1 MVRIWY
7 LKIKS
12 NRKPLNNKAYDEF
25 YATQVFNHMM
35 RGHFGNNVIMGYDC
49 TTNFSQ
55 WITKNDNNRQA

>member
-1 MVRIWY
+1 MY
-7 LKIKS
+7 IK
-12 NRKPLNNKAYDEF
+12 NQIYRKPLNNKAYDEF

-55 WITKNDNNRQA
+55 

>member
-1 MVRIWY
+1 MFSAIMY
-7 LKIKS
+7 IK
-12 NRKPLNNKAYDEF
+12 NQIYRKPLNNKAYDEF

-55 WITKNDNNRQA
+55 